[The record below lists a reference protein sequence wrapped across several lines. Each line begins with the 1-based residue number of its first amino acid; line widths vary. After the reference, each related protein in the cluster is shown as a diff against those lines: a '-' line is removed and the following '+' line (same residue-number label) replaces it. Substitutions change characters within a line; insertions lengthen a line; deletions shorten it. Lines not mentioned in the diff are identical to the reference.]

1 MGAVVAVVVAAASLL
16 GHSRSEGRSR
26 FTIDGDRVQIAIEL
40 LQLDLP
46 ELCEVDLSVSD
57 PDRRRH
63 EAQRL
68 DACVETGLP
77 RWMRLQT
84 LDGRCTVVSTGV
96 RQGEGLAIFI
106 DGVATCPPLA
116 GGTLIIDWGLFAGQR
131 LDHVSTA
138 TVVVAPGVEERALL
152 SRRQNRLKVHVP
164 RSLPIP
170 ALVAGVAAVLAGV
183 IAGFGWRRRRRARL
197 TADGAS

>member
-1 MGAVVAVVVAAASLL
+1 MGAVVATLVAAAALL

-26 FTIDGDRVQIAIEL
+26 FEVDGDRVRISIEL

-46 ELCEVDLSVSD
+46 ELCEVDVSLTD

-63 EAQRL
+63 EEQRL

-77 RWMRLQT
+77 RWLRLQT
-84 LDGRCTVVSTGV
+84 LDGTCTVVSTGV
-96 RQGEGLAIFI
+96 RRGEGLAVFI

-116 GGTLIIDWGLFAGQR
+116 GETLILDWGLFAGQR

-152 SRRQNRLKVHVP
+152 SRRHNRLKVHVP
-164 RSLPIP
+164 RALPLP
-170 ALVAGVAAVLAGV
+170 ALVTAGIVVVAASGAVV
-183 IAGFGWRRRRRARL
+183 WRRRRRAAVR
-197 TADGAS
+197 TDAAT